1 MRPDQHKQKKSAQY
15 KKKHG
20 IETNDKI
27 DQTKGKP
34 PDRGGRGKN
43 RGQGEKRQENVKV
56 ETTSTR
62 RENENSRRPLIHASA
77 AEADS
82 SSGEEK
88 VGMPCHVRRRMA
100 NHL

>member
-1 MRPDQHKQKKSAQY
+1 MRPDQHKQKKNAQY

-20 IETNDKI
+20 IETNEKK
-27 DQTKGKP
+27 DQPKGKP

-43 RGQGEKRQENVKV
+43 RGQGDKKQENVKA

-62 RENENSRRPLIHASA
+62 RENENRRPLIHASA

-82 SSGEEK
+82 SSGDEK
-88 VGMPCHVRRRMA
+88 VRLFNFCLDVSLCH
-100 NHL
+100 